1 VIFSQNFQTS
11 TVLADYISASPN
23 SGQWNAI
30 SSSGANAT
38 ISAAANNLSFTRSGN
53 AASFSRTTDFS
64 PIPEAVIYKFTLN
77 ISGNTANTTTAGV
90 LQVGSAFGTANS
102 AESNTNTYARL
113 GINLNSTAGEF
124 TLRDVTNGTNSITL
138 SGTQSISW
146 VLNNSGAS
154 MTYTNPSSTLSTIDN
169 DRASV
174 WAGNTLL
181 FDNVNVQTATQSIAD
196 LKFVFST
203 GVGTITFDDF
213 EITAIP
219 EPTTW
224 VLIGLGTAFVLWR
237 IRRRSIAG

>member
-1 VIFSQNFQTS
+1 
-11 TVLADYISASPN
+11 
-23 SGQWNAI
+23 
-30 SSSGANAT
+30 
-38 ISAAANNLSFTRSGN
+38 
-53 AASFSRTTDFS
+53 
-64 PIPEAVIYKFTLN
+64 
-77 ISGNTANTTTAGV
+77 
-90 LQVGSAFGTANS
+90 
-102 AESNTNTYARL
+102 
-113 GINLNSTAGEF
+113 
-124 TLRDVTNGTNSITL
+124 
-138 SGTQSISW
+138 
-146 VLNNSGAS
+146 